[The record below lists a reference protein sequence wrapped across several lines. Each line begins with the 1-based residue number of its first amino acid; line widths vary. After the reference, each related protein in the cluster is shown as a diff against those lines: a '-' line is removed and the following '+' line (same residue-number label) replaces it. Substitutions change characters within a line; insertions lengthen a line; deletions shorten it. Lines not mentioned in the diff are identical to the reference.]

1 MRVFYLICL
10 ITIKK
15 RLKPYKSFIYT
26 NICFEWI
33 LHISDKKDEVL
44 KTAEKTKKALTEWI
58 IYYYIRKKDLPRI
71 CDKIFL

>member
-15 RLKPYKSFIYT
+15 RLKPYKLFIYT
-26 NICFEWI
+26 NICFELI

-44 KTAEKTKKALTEWI
+44 KSAEKTKKALTRVNI
-58 IYYYIRKKDLPRI
+58 NNILYQKKGSTKNL
-71 CDKIFL
+71 